1 MPTYMTLADVH
12 EQEFQNP
19 QELATV
25 WGDVAADIEEIGGEL
40 RHSYAV
46 MGAHDFVLIYE
57 VDDSADAMQVAIAAE
72 RYGMDTTSMQL
83 FPIDRLSELVEDI

>member
-19 QELATV
+19 QELATI
-25 WGDVAADIEEIGGEL
+25 WGDIATDIEEIGGEL
-40 RHSYAV
+40 RESYAV

-57 VDDSADAMQVAIAAE
+57 VDDADAAIQVAIAAE
-72 RYGMDTTSMQL
+72 RYGIDATSMQL
-83 FPIDRLSELVEDI
+83 FPVDRLSELVEDI